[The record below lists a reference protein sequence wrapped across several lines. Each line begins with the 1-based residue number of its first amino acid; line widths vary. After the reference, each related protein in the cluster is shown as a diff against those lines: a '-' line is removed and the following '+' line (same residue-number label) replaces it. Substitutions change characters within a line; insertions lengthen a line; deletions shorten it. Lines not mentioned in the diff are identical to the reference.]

1 MHSTRDIPVSGAL
14 VCNIAAA
21 SLRVGRRNFF
31 GYN

>member
-1 MHSTRDIPVSGAL
+1 MRDIQVSGAL

-21 SLRVGRRNFF
+21 FLPPGLRNFF

>member
-1 MHSTRDIPVSGAL
+1 MRDIQVSGAL

-21 SLRVGRRNFF
+21 SLSTGRRNFF

>member
-1 MHSTRDIPVSGAL
+1 MRGIQVSGAL

-21 SLRVGRRNFF
+21 LLPPGPCNFF